1 MCVIVV
7 LFEGLDKNQRML
19 FEVYILDTTNWT
31 WTKLE
36 NQCKEDGPAAMASA
50 SMAPLTQDRCIVFG
64 GAGLAP
70 TGYEGGY
77 GLIPSDDT
85 WTCIISE
92 KDVEWERIEVDKRPE
107 GRVAAS
113 LNCLGEG
120 RFLLQGGYDPVLRV
134 KFGKPWILSTN

>member
-36 NQCKEDGPAAMASA
+36 NQREEDGPAAMASA

-64 GAGLAP
+64 GAGLAH
-70 TGYEGGY
+70 TGYKGGY
-77 GLIPSDDT
+77 SLVPKDDRG
-85 WTCIISE
+85 TC
-92 KDVEWERIEVDKRPE
+92 
-107 GRVAAS
+107 
-113 LNCLGEG
+113 G
-120 RFLLQGGYDPVLRV
+120 RFIMFFGGADSCC
-134 KFGKPWILSTN
+134 KEDIIQF